1 MRRPINFT
9 IRRDPD
15 HAASLV
21 LGAWIADLQLRSLLR
36 FAPPRLAV
44 DRHVAEAVAMFMA
57 RYVVE

>member
-1 MRRPINFT
+1 VI
-9 IRRDPD
+9 
-15 HAASLV
+15 V
-21 LGAWIADLQLRSLLR
+21 EGGKGAWIADLQLRSLLR